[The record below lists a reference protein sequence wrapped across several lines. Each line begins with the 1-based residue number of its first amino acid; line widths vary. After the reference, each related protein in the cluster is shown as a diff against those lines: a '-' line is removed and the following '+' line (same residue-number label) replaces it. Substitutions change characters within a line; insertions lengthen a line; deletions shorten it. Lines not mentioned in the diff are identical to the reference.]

1 MTKTANELLSL
12 VQVVDALPVNAPD
25 AWLRSRR
32 ERYAYIGVRNAMVR
46 LASHGTGVAVVAR
59 LGECVDHLADHRITV
74 PNSYSLL
81 ALYETSGD
89 VHALRVAVLRLCAE
103 LSGQGEDDV
112 EVRAAITSDRP
123 LQTSV
128 GPNAKGKVVK
138 SEAVAATA
146 IERHAEVMPTAPSA
160 PSTEAASVSVNV
172 PVNVPVNVDID
183 DEWEFDDLEEQVGA
197 PASVAA
203 VPVAGAGGGDGTGT
217 MAADVTRPGDQI
229 IAEGGAVGRAGG
241 NSRRGVEIIADENDR
256 SGCERLPAVGD
267 GVPEIIL
274 NPDFRER
281 VARFKA
287 MIAEQKG

>member
-1 MTKTANELLSL
+1 MTETANELLSL
-12 VQVVDALPVNAPD
+12 VQAVDALPVNAPD
-25 AWLRSRR
+25 AWFRSRR

-59 LGECVDHLADHRITV
+59 LGECVDHLADYRITV
-74 PNSYSLL
+74 PNAYSLL

-89 VHALRVAVLRLCAE
+89 IHALRVAVLRLCAV

-172 PVNVPVNVDID
+172 PVNVDID

-217 MAADVTRPGDQI
+217 MAADATRPGDQI
-229 IAEGGAVGRAGG
+229 IAVGGAAGGDGG
-241 NSRRGVEIIADENDR
+241 NSRRAVEIIADGAAS
-256 SGCERLPAVGD
+256 SGGERLPAVGD